1 MTQNQLFR
9 FFFSLT
15 FVFLNVVF
23 ASAQTASAYLTEP
36 SFSPDRKE
44 IVFVSGGDIWTV
56 SASGGT
62 ASLLVSHPATESRP
76 MFSPD
81 GKRLAFV
88 SNRTGSGD
96 IYVLDFATNDLKRIT
111 FDDSADA
118 LDAWSRDGK
127 WLYFS
132 SSSRDISGMSDV
144 FRINSNGGTP
154 QQFSNDRYTSE
165 FYAAPSP
172 DGNSV
177 AFSARGIG
185 NGQWWRNG
193 RSHIDESEIWMKRGE
208 TYEKIADGGAKQLW
222 TMWSAD
228 GSRIFY
234 VSDRSGTQNI
244 WTKPL
249 SGQPKQL
256 TNFTSGRTLWAN
268 ISYDGKQIV
277 FERDFKIWTLDAD
290 GGSAKEVAINL
301 RGLPSANVGGRKNF
315 GSEISEFSLSPDG
328 KKIAAVAYG
337 EVFAA
342 SSKDG
347 GEAVRVT
354 ETAAAES
361 FAVWSPD
368 SQKVIY
374 TSERNGKL
382 QIFEY
387 NFANTT
393 ETQLTQN
400 GDDYSPVFSPD
411 GKYFAF
417 IRNGCSLMVYDINAK
432 RERELCK
439 FFTDAP
445 PLVGKQTL
453 AWSPDNNWVAF
464 LTVNPE
470 TRSYTNVSVVSV
482 NGGEAKSVSYLAN
495 SNSATLSWSPDGTF
509 ILFDTNQRTEEGTL
523 ARIELQLRT
532 PKFREDQ
539 FRDLFKQE
547 NPQQKPQPTPQTSP
561 TPQIS
566 PSPVISPTPTI
577 NPSATPA
584 PTTPPTS
591 ATEALFA
598 SPDTLKKDGNKTEI
612 VFENIRRRLSIV
624 PTGISTFGQAI
635 SPDGKTVLLLAAS
648 EGQFNLYTM
657 PLDELSNDSSA
668 KQITSTPAF
677 KGDAQFSSDSKE
689 IYYLENGRINI
700 VNLDRGNIRPLGLSL
715 DVNVNFADS
724 KREIFEQTWRYLR
737 DNFYDEKFHG
747 VDWNNT
753 RERYKP
759 LIAGARTMDETR
771 RLLSLMVGE
780 LNASHL
786 GVSGASGFTPTPIGK
801 LGLRFDRNEYEQ
813 NGRLKITEIITLS
826 PSDVSKEMK
835 IGDYLLSVDGKQ
847 INGATNLDEL
857 LENKVGK
864 RVELEISTDA
874 SGANKKEI
882 AIKPISTG
890 AEKNLLYRQWVE
902 SNRAYIERV
911 SGGKLGYVH
920 LPDMSSNSL
929 SQLYVDL
936 DAQNQSKQGVVI
948 DIRNNNGG
956 FINPY
961 VIDVLS
967 RKGYLNMTERGK
979 WTVPGRSNLGQRAL
993 ERPTILV
1000 TNQHSLSDAE
1010 DLTEGYRA
1018 LKLGKVVG
1026 EPTAGWIIFTWN
1038 VQAFDGT
1045 TVRLPRQKITDNNGQ
1060 NMELNPRPVDVQVTR
1075 PIGETLQGKDS
1086 QLDTAVRELL
1096 NQIGR

>member
-1 MTQNQLFR
+1 MSPKKTFRCFSVLLFI
-9 FFFSLT
+9 FSS
-15 FVFLNVVF
+15 FVFT
-23 ASAQTASAYLTEP
+23 SAQTATAYLTEP

-56 SASGGT
+56 SAGGGT

-81 GKRLAFV
+81 GRRLAFV
-88 SNRTGSGD
+88 SNRTGNGD
-96 IYVLDFATNDLKRIT
+96 IYVMDFSTNDLKRIT
-111 FDDSADA
+111 FDDSSDN

-132 SSSRDISGMSDV
+132 SSSRDISGMSDI
-144 FRINSNGGTP
+144 FRVSSNGGTP
-154 QQFSNDRYTSE
+154 QQISADLYTSE
-165 FYAAPSP
+165 FHAAPSP
-172 DGNSV
+172 DGISF
-177 AFSARGIG
+177 AFSARGIA

-193 RSHIDESEIWMKRGE
+193 RSHIDESEIWLKKGDN
-208 TYEKIADGGAKQLW
+208 YERMTQAGAKNLW

-228 GSRIFY
+228 GSKIFY
-234 VSDRSGTQNI
+234 VSDRSGTLNI
-244 WTKPL
+244 WSQTLK
-249 SGQPKQL
+249 GQPKQM

-268 ISYDGKQIV
+268 ISFDGKQIV
-277 FERDFKIWTLDAD
+277 FERDFKIWTLDAE
-290 GGSAKEVAINL
+290 GSANAKEVAISL
-301 RGLPSANVGGRKNF
+301 RGLASGSANERKNF
-315 GSEISEFSLSPDG
+315 GTQINEFSLSPDG
-328 KKIAAVAYG
+328 RKIAVVAHG

-342 SSKDG
+342 SAITG

-382 QIFEY
+382 QIFQHDFS
-387 NFANTT
+387 NGN
-393 ETQLTQN
+393 ETQLTN
-400 GDDYSPVFSPD
+400 AGDDYSPIFSPD

-417 IRNGCSLMVYDINAK
+417 IRGGRSLWIYDVNAK
-432 RERELCK
+432 REREICK
-439 FFTDAP
+439 LFTDSP
-445 PLVGKQTL
+445 PLVGKQNL
-453 AWSPDNNWVAF
+453 AWSPDSKWIAF
-464 LTVNPE
+464 LTLSSE
-470 TRSYTNVSVVSV
+470 TRSYTNVSVASV
-482 NGGEAKSVSYLAN
+482 TSGEVRPVSYLAN
-495 SNSATLSWSPDGTF
+495 SNSGSVSWSPDGTF
-509 ILFDTNQRTEEGTL
+509 ILFDTNQRTEEGSL
-523 ARIELQLRT
+523 ARIDLQLRT

-547 NPQQKPQPTPQTSP
+547 NPRQKPQPTPQPSP
-561 TPQIS
+561 TPTVS
-566 PSPVISPTPTI
+566 PSPVTSPT
-577 NPSATPA
+577 
-584 PTTPPTS
+584 TTPTPEI
-591 ATEALFA
+591 TEKAIGTFTIRPA
-598 SPDTLKKDGNKTEI
+598 KPAKNDNEEKPEI
-612 VFENIRRRLSIV
+612 VFEDIRRRLSIV
-624 PTGISTFGQAI
+624 PTGISTFGQTI
-635 SPDGKTVLLLAAS
+635 SPDGKTVILLAAS

-657 PLDELSNDSSA
+657 SLDELASDQSA
-668 KQITSTPAF
+668 KQITSTPGF
-677 KGDAQFSSDSKE
+677 KGDPQFSSDMRE

-700 VNLDRGNIRPLGLSL
+700 VNLDRGNTRQLGLSL
-715 DVNVNFADS
+715 DMNVNFADE
-724 KREIFEQTWRYLR
+724 KLEVFEQTWRYLR
-737 DNFYDEKFHG
+737 DNFYDANYHG
-747 VDWNNT
+747 VDWNRVRT
-753 RERYKP
+753 TYKP

-786 GVSGASGFTPTPIGK
+786 GVSGASGFAPTQIGK
-801 LGLRFDRNEYEQ
+801 LGLRFDRSEYEQ

-826 PSDVSKEMK
+826 PSDISRKIK
-835 IGDYLLSVDGKQ
+835 IGDYLLSVDGKR
-847 INGATNLDEL
+847 IDGATNLDEL

-864 RVELEISTDA
+864 RVEIEFSPDA
-874 SGANKKEI
+874 NGANKNMI
-882 AIKPISTG
+882 ALKPISTG
-890 AEKNLLYRQWVE
+890 AEKNLLYRGWVE
-902 SNRAYIERV
+902 ANRAYVERV

-920 LPDMSSNSL
+920 LPDMSSNTL

-936 DAQNQSKQGVVI
+936 DVQNQSKQGVVV

-967 RKGYLNMTERGK
+967 RKGYLNMTERNL

-1010 DLTEGYRA
+1010 DLTEGYRS

-1026 EPTAGWIIFTWN
+1026 EPTSGWIIFTWN

-1096 NQIGR
+1096 TQIGK